1 MKGSGFLVKLVAPLP
16 HREALGLC
24 KRKKKKKTHYVRAS
38 WFSDI
43 VNFNIRQ
50 HHHRTF
56 DVAQMW
62 WHIGYNAKGS

>member
-1 MKGSGFLVKLVAPLP
+1 LLLSHIERLLASA
-16 HREALGLC
+16 RE
-24 KRKKKKKTHYVRAS
+24 KKKKKTHYVRAS